1 MQGITDRP
9 LGLGA
14 ELKLAPHEL
23 VELLGRNTI
32 CAREALTR
40 EALTL
45 GELALELERNLLPTF
60 ELRDHAHERV
70 AVRLDV
76 GHGAPRCVSRARG
89 ARGSGPSG
97 SPPRPSRSHTAA
109 ELAPC
114 DCHDRAPPSSPASA
128 SRRGILEL
136 AGVLLVELDLA
147 AWHRTSSSAIAAAA
161 VLRRR
166 RHRPGRGPRAR
177 PTSSSPTSSPPPS
190 RATA

>member
-1 MQGITDRP
+1 MRGITDRP

-23 VELLGRNTI
+23 VELVELLGRNTI
-32 CAREALTR
+32 CAREARTR

-97 SPPRPSRSHTAA
+97 SAVA
-109 ELAPC
+109 
-114 DCHDRAPPSSPASA
+114 
-128 SRRGILEL
+128 
-136 AGVLLVELDLA
+136 LA
-147 AWHRTSSSAIAAAA
+147 A
-161 VLRRR
+161 
-166 RHRPGRGPRAR
+166 AR
-177 PTSSSPTSSPPPS
+177 
-190 RATA
+190 RATR